1 MNTNSTVPCM
11 ADTQLSN
18 APTFNTLASK
28 NDFMKIALVLGFSHY
43 PTGIHSLA
51 HFLFGPKLICLCR

>member
-18 APTFNTLASK
+18 APTFNTLTSK
-28 NDFMKIALVLGFSHY
+28 NDFMIIALLMF
-43 PTGIHSLA
+43 
-51 HFLFGPKLICLCR
+51 FLLFF